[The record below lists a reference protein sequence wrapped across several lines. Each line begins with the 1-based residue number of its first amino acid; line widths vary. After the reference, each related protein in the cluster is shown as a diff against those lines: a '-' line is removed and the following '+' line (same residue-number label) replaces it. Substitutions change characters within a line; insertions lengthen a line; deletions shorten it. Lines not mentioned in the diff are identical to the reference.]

1 MKRIIIILLSILMV
15 FSSTG
20 CSNDQLDNGNTK
32 PSNEKNEVNN
42 DVSVDEEQNTNHET
56 LSDEPTIDLPVEIDN
71 NSLSHQQINSIVMLN
86 YLSVLTENIMLSPN
100 NRLILEN
107 SYSTLYNNIFPNSVD
122 KETQTQITNL
132 MRTINSLE
140 MNDTKRNRIQY
151 LYDQG
156 QAQAM
161 RSAIPSPM
169 AILNVVQSDNP
180 LKAIISVASLS
191 LNSYAGYQSAVSA
204 AEFQFLQSNWEIEDN
219 EKRYLDN
226 ARIDAFNYLMD
237 IVRDNELPGEL
248 SLNANVIDAFLEKK
262 NSDNVYRNLQF
273 LETNQETYK
282 AYYGYWLFL
291 ADMYYKTGNYEKC
304 LEAFQSYEQMN
315 VRIFQ
320 RNHDLAEVLPSIIC
334 SAQEVLSGDEL
345 IAFEEK
351 CGKMLM
357 DNASVYVKK
366 KGKIESKNDW
376 VLKYFA
382 IQTYIDLYDKTQD
395 ESYLQT
401 AYTWTWTVI
410 DELIDIQREKNI
422 EYINDLVL
430 KNEKEGTKEE
440 KSEAKEYNSILKDN
454 RKVELPPV
462 YEPLLMNCQLLFA
475 IADELGLSSAE
486 KEKVDKI
493 LHPDGEK
500 LFLSDSIDSSF
511 WMNKKSTYDYGVS
524 IDKKLTS
531 IDLCISAN
539 ALGSS
544 SIIEVIYNGIHYN
557 DWEIKE
563 VDRNKSKEVS
573 QFKAIFQSE
582 SFNKAKFGND
592 DTIEVL
598 IKPCEGEEAI
608 VIKFKVKKSLLST
621 KFEII

>member
-1 MKRIIIILLSILMV
+1 MV

-366 KGKIESKNDW
+366 MGKIESKNDW

>member
-1 MKRIIIILLSILMV
+1 MKRIIIILLSILMI
-15 FSSTG
+15 FSAMG
-20 CSNDQLDNGNTK
+20 CSSNQPNNGNTK
-32 PSNEKNEVNN
+32 PSNENNEVNN

-56 LSDEPTIDLPVEIDN
+56 LTDDPTIDLPVEFDN
-71 NSLSHQQINSIVMLN
+71 NSLSYQQINSIVMLN

-180 LKAIISVASLS
+180 LKAIVSVASLS
-191 LNSYAGYQSAVSA
+191 LNSYTGYQSAVSA

-248 SLNANVIDAFLEKK
+248 SLNANVIDAYLEKK

-304 LEAFQSYEQMN
+304 LEAFQNYERMN

-334 SAQEVLSGDEL
+334 SSQEVLSGDEL
-345 IAFEEK
+345 ITFEEK

-382 IQTYIDLYDKTQD
+382 IQTYIDLYSKTQD

-401 AYTWTWTVI
+401 AYKWTWTVI

-440 KSEAKEYNSILKDN
+440 KSEAKEYNSILKNN

-475 IADELGLSSAE
+475 IADELGLSSTE

-500 LFLSDSIDSSF
+500 LFLSESIDSLF
-511 WMNKKSTYDYGVS
+511 WMNKKSTYDYGVTV
-524 IDKKLTS
+524 DKNLTS

-544 SIIEVIYNGIHYN
+544 STIEAIYNGIHYN

-573 QFKAIFQSE
+573 QFKAIFQSK
-582 SFNKAKFGND
+582 SFNKAKYDND
-592 DTIEVL
+592 DIIEVL

>member
-1 MKRIIIILLSILMV
+1 MV

-357 DNASVYVKK
+357 DDASVYVKK

>member
-1 MKRIIIILLSILMV
+1 MV

-140 MNDTKRNRIQY
+140 MNDTKQNRIQY

>member
-1 MKRIIIILLSILMV
+1 MV

-71 NSLSHQQINSIVMLN
+71 NLLSHQQINSIVMLN

>member
-1 MKRIIIILLSILMV
+1 MV

-357 DNASVYVKK
+357 DNASVYDKK
-366 KGKIESKNDW
+366 KGKIETKHDW

>member
-1 MKRIIIILLSILMV
+1 MV

-320 RNHDLAEVLPSIIC
+320 RNHDLAEVLTSIIC

>member
-1 MKRIIIILLSILMV
+1 MV

-351 CGKMLM
+351 CGKILM

-401 AYTWTWTVI
+401 SYTWTWTVI

>member
-1 MKRIIIILLSILMV
+1 MV

-500 LFLSDSIDSSF
+500 LFLSCLL
-511 WMNKKSTYDYGVS
+511 Y
-524 IDKKLTS
+524 TS
-531 IDLCISAN
+531 PSPR
-539 ALGSS
+539 
-544 SIIEVIYNGIHYN
+544 
-557 DWEIKE
+557 
-563 VDRNKSKEVS
+563 DR
-573 QFKAIFQSE
+573 
-582 SFNKAKFGND
+582 G
-592 DTIEVL
+592 
-598 IKPCEGEEAI
+598 
-608 VIKFKVKKSLLST
+608 
-621 KFEII
+621 

>member
-1 MKRIIIILLSILMV
+1 
-15 FSSTG
+15 
-20 CSNDQLDNGNTK
+20 
-32 PSNEKNEVNN
+32 
-42 DVSVDEEQNTNHET
+42 
-56 LSDEPTIDLPVEIDN
+56 
-71 NSLSHQQINSIVMLN
+71 
-86 YLSVLTENIMLSPN
+86 
-100 NRLILEN
+100 
-107 SYSTLYNNIFPNSVD
+107 
-122 KETQTQITNL
+122 
-132 MRTINSLE
+132 
-140 MNDTKRNRIQY
+140 
-151 LYDQG
+151 
-156 QAQAM
+156 
-161 RSAIPSPM
+161 
-169 AILNVVQSDNP
+169 
-180 LKAIISVASLS
+180 
-191 LNSYAGYQSAVSA
+191 
-204 AEFQFLQSNWEIEDN
+204 
-219 EKRYLDN
+219 
-226 ARIDAFNYLMD
+226 
-237 IVRDNELPGEL
+237 
-248 SLNANVIDAFLEKK
+248 
-262 NSDNVYRNLQF
+262 
-273 LETNQETYK
+273 
-282 AYYGYWLFL
+282 
-291 ADMYYKTGNYEKC
+291 
-304 LEAFQSYEQMN
+304 MN

>member
-1 MKRIIIILLSILMV
+1 MV

-204 AEFQFLQSNWEIEDN
+204 AEFQFLQSNWEVEDN

-248 SLNANVIDAFLEKK
+248 SLNANVIDAFLEKN

>member
-1 MKRIIIILLSILMV
+1 MV

-248 SLNANVIDAFLEKK
+248 SLNANVIDTFLEKK

>member
-1 MKRIIIILLSILMV
+1 MV

-524 IDKKLTS
+524 IDKKLMS

>member
-1 MKRIIIILLSILMV
+1 MV

-366 KGKIESKNDW
+366 KGKIESKIDW
-376 VLKYFA
+376 VLKYFS

-430 KNEKEGTKEE
+430 KNEKDGTKEE

>member
-1 MKRIIIILLSILMV
+1 MV

-531 IDLCISAN
+531 MDLCISAN

>member
-1 MKRIIIILLSILMV
+1 MV

-107 SYSTLYNNIFPNSVD
+107 SYSTLYNTLFPTSVD

-226 ARIDAFNYLMD
+226 ASIDAFNYLMD

>member
-1 MKRIIIILLSILMV
+1 MV

-180 LKAIISVASLS
+180 FKAIISVASLS